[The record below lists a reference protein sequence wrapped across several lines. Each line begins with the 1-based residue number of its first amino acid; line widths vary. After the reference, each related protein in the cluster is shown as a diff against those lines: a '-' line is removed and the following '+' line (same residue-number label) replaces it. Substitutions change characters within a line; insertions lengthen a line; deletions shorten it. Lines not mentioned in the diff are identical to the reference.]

1 MEKALVLTIVF
12 VFACG
17 IVVPNVFAQDSEIP
31 SWVKNNAG
39 WWASD
44 QIPDLVF
51 LHGIQFL
58 IKEGIIV
65 IPPTETSE
73 SSGSQEVPGW
83 IKNNAGWWADGQIDD
98 SSFMSG
104 LQFLIKEGIIKV
116 HVEFWLAELSL
127 QLDKSKVG
135 EPITVTVVEPDMNLD
150 FLNRDSL
157 YADVYSTDTPWN
169 ATAWHKP
176 SNKEFKLL
184 ITETSSGIFEG
195 KFRSVPPSWWGDP
208 WFTKSGDTIIVEYTD
223 CTLPTPWSLGD
234 CLTISDKVKLD

>member
-1 MEKALVLTIVF
+1 MIKTLVLTIAF

-17 IVVPNVFAQDSEIP
+17 IAVPNVFAQDSEIP
-31 SWVKNNAG
+31 S
-39 WWASD
+39 
-44 QIPDLVF
+44 
-51 LHGIQFL
+51 
-58 IKEGIIV
+58 
-65 IPPTETSE
+65 
-73 SSGSQEVPGW
+73 W

-98 SSFMSG
+98 RQFVSGIQWLISSGIMIIPPTEQGTGSDNVIPSWIKNNAGWWADGQIDDGSFVSG
-104 LQFLIKEGIIKV
+104 LQFLIKEGVIKV

-150 FLNRDSL
+150 FFNRDSL
-157 YADVYSTDTPWN
+157 YADVYSTDTPWEV
-169 ATAWHKP
+169 TAWHKP
-176 SNKEFKLL
+176 SNKEFELL

-223 CTLPTPWSLGD
+223 CTLPTPWSLAD

>member
-1 MEKALVLTIVF
+1 MFVLPSISTVQ
-12 VFACG
+12 
-17 IVVPNVFAQDSEIP
+17 AQDHEIP
-31 SWVKNNAG
+31 SWIKNNAG

-73 SSGSQEVPGW
+73 SSGSQEVPAW

-98 SSFMSG
+98 RSFVSG

-135 EPITVTVVEPDMNLD
+135 EPITVTVVDADMDLD
-150 FLNRDSL
+150 IFNRDSL
-157 YADVYSTDTPWN
+157 YVDVYSTDTPWIE
-169 ATAWHKP
+169 HK
-176 SNKEFKLL
+176 SSDKKFELL
-184 ITETSSGIFEG
+184 LTETSSGIFEG
-195 KFRSVPPSWWGDP
+195 KFRSVPPSWWDYT
-208 WFTKSGDTIIVEYTD
+208 WFTKPGDTIIVEYTD
-223 CTLPTPWSLGD
+223 CMLPTPWSLGD
-234 CLTISDKVKLD
+234 CLTISSKVKLV

>member
-1 MEKALVLTIVF
+1 MTKTLVLTIVF

-31 SWVKNNAG
+31 SWIKNNAG
-39 WWASD
+39 WWAD
-44 QIPDLVF
+44 GQIDDRQFVS
-51 LHGIQFL
+51 GIQWL
-58 IKEGIIV
+58 ISSGV
-65 IPPTETSE
+65 MTIPPTEQGT
-73 SSGSQEVPGW
+73 GSDNVIPSW

-98 SSFMSG
+98 SSFVSG
-104 LQFLIKEGIIKV
+104 LQFLIKEGVIKV

-157 YADVYSTDTPWN
+157 YADVYSTDIPWN
-169 ATAWHKP
+169 VTAWHKP

-195 KFRSVPPSWWGDP
+195 KFRSVPPSWWSDP

-223 CTLPTPWSLGD
+223 CMLPTPWSLGD

>member
-1 MEKALVLTIVF
+1 LRKALVLTIVF

-98 SSFMSG
+98 NSFVSG

-135 EPITVTVVEPDMNLD
+135 EPITVTVVDADMNLD
-150 FLNRDSL
+150 FFNRDSL
-157 YADVYSTDTPWN
+157 YVDVYSTDTPWIE
-169 ATAWHKP
+169 HKP
-176 SNKEFKLL
+176 WEKEFELL
-184 ITETSSGIFEG
+184 LTETSSGIFEG
-195 KFRSVPPSWWGDP
+195 QFRSVQPSWWGDP

-223 CTLPTPWSLGD
+223 CMLPAPWSLGD
-234 CLTISDKVKLD
+234 CLTISSKVKLTE